1 MTATTPP
8 IALTIAGSDPSGGAG
23 IQADLKTFTV
33 LGVYGASV
41 ITALTAQNT
50 FGVTG
55 VLKVPADFVIA
66 QFVAVTS
73 DLPVAAVKTGMLAD
87 VEMVDC
93 VSRLLRQW
101 GPPHLVVDPVMVAT
115 SGDRLIDRDAVQAV
129 RDTLIPLAD
138 LITPNLPEAAALLE
152 REIAELEEQMRA
164 QAEALLQFGCRAV
177 LLKGGHGSGAE
188 AVDILATAGGI
199 TRLSQ
204 RRIETSNTHGTG
216 CTLAAAIT
224 AGLADGKPLEE
235 AVARAKDFVWMAL
248 MAGAAQQ
255 VGSGN
260 GPVNHMFSVHKSAG
274 IA

>member
-1 MTATTPP
+1 MP
-8 IALTIAGSDPSGGAG
+8 
-23 IQADLKTFTV
+23 V
-33 LGVYGASV
+33 
-41 ITALTAQNT
+41 
-50 FGVTG
+50 
-55 VLKVPADFVIA
+55 DFVIA

-152 REIAELEEQMRA
+152 CEIAESEEQMRA